1 MIHQPLVL
9 GGEHAGRAL
18 AERLLEEYE
27 SVTFIDENEAV
38 VAHAIERGIDA
49 RVAAFDEPQSLRT
62 AWNADADAVIVVGR
76 VDPTNLLLTQASRT
90 TFDVDRVTVLVNDPQ
105 NTDVFEDLGVEVIC
119 VTSLVTDMV
128 VGSSAE
134 PAEDARAGG

>member
-38 VAHAIERGIDA
+38 VAHATERGIDA